1 MSCLATRGQVTSHVR
16 LDDVDFGEMMPFP
29 DAQRAIVSREK
40 ICDYLLNTT
49 HPVGAAKAVWFASL
63 GDTLE
68 DWQHLAADL
77 LAVATDCE
85 EFLAKSSPYGVKYEV
100 LGTIGC
106 PGYRPAIVVTVWIV
120 EENNP
125 ARLVTAYPG

>member
-1 MSCLATRGQVTSHVR
+1 MSS
-16 LDDVDFGEMMPFP
+16 
-29 DAQRAIVSREK
+29 
-40 ICDYLLNTT
+40 
-49 HPVGAAKAVWFASL
+49 
-63 GDTLE
+63 E

-85 EFLAKSSPYGVKYEV
+85 EFLAKSSPYGVKYEA

>member
-1 MSCLATRGQVTSHVR
+1 MGRVLANPLSQNTLSMPVSFARPGQVTSHVR

-85 EFLAKSSPYGVKYEV
+85 EFLAK
-100 LGTIGC
+100 
-106 PGYRPAIVVTVWIV
+106 
-120 EENNP
+120 NP
-125 ARLVTAYPG
+125 RHMA